1 MKILKIMLTLLAALS
16 AYLLLWPVDIHPRAW
31 TPPVAPSL
39 KEGAYAYNDKL
50 GKIERLADGFG
61 EGPEGITLD
70 PQGRIYAGY
79 LDGRVAR
86 FSADGASR
94 TVLADTGGR
103 PLGLG
108 LAPDGRL
115 FVADAR
121 KGLMQISEGKPIVI
135 SDAVDGRA
143 FGFPDDVV
151 VTRGGRYLYFTD
163 ASSRFGYGHHTED
176 ALEHGANGSVL
187 LYDTQT
193 HETKTV
199 ISGLH
204 FANGVAL
211 GPDDDYLLI
220 NETSEYRVVRYWI
233 HGPKAGTV
241 DTFIDNLPGFPDN
254 ISFNGKDRFWIAIF
268 APRDPLL
275 DKLLP
280 PGNEWLR
287 EVVARLPAFLQP
299 KPRHYAM
306 ALGVNADG
314 KLVANLQYEAPD
326 AYGPITSVRE
336 HGDWLYFGSLTD
348 KAIGRMPLK
357 DALPA
362 ATGSGG

>member
-1 MKILKIMLTLLAALS
+1 MKIVKLVVVALALLS
-16 AYLLLWPVDIHPRAW
+16 AYLLLWPVDIRPQAW
-31 TPPVAPSL
+31 DPPAAPSL
-39 KEGAYAYNDKL
+39 KDGSYAYNEKL
-50 GKIERLADGFG
+50 KGIERLADGFG
-61 EGPEGITLD
+61 TGPEGITID
-70 PQGRIYAGY
+70 PLGRLYAGY
-79 LDGRVAR
+79 LDGRVVR
-86 FSADGASR
+86 LSGDGASR
-94 TVLADTGGR
+94 TVLGDTGGR
-103 PLGLG
+103 PLGIG
-108 LAPDGRL
+108 LTPDGRL
-115 FVADAR
+115 FLADAR
-121 KGLMQISEGKPIVI
+121 KGLMQISEGKSLVI
-135 SDAVDGRA
+135 SDAAEGKA

-151 VTRGGRYLYFTD
+151 ATRGGRYLYFTD
-163 ASSRFGYGHHTED
+163 ASSRFGYGHHVED
-176 ALEHGANGSVL
+176 ALEHGASGRVL
-187 LYDTQT
+187 LYDTET

-211 GPDDDYLLI
+211 GPNDDYLLI
-220 NETSEYRVVRYWI
+220 NETSEYRVRRYWI

-280 PGNEWLR
+280 AGNEWLR

-306 ALGVNADG
+306 ALGVDTEG
-314 KLVANLQYEAPD
+314 KLVANLQYEGAD

-348 KAIGRMPLK
+348 TALGRLPLQQ
-357 DALPA
+357 ALPA
-362 ATGSGG
+362 AGG

>member
-1 MKILKIMLTLLAALS
+1 MKILKLVIVLLSALS
-16 AYLLLWPVDIHPRAW
+16 AYMLLWPVDIQPLAW
-31 TPPVAPSL
+31 TPPLAPSL
-39 KEGAYAYNDKL
+39 SDGPYAYNEKL
-50 GKIERLADGFG
+50 KGIERLADGFG
-61 EGPEGITLD
+61 AGPEGITLD
-70 PQGRIYAGY
+70 ASGRLYAGY
-79 LDGRVAR
+79 LDGRVVR

-94 TVLADTGGR
+94 TVLGDTGGR
-103 PLGLG
+103 PLGVG

-135 SDAVDGRA
+135 SDEAEGKA

-163 ASSRFGYGHHTED
+163 ASSRFGFGHHTED
-176 ALEHGANGSVL
+176 ILEHGANGRVL

-199 ISGLH
+199 LSGVH

-211 GPDDDYLLI
+211 GPNDDYLLI
-220 NETSEYRVVRYWI
+220 NETGEYRVLRYWI
-233 HGPKAGTV
+233 HGAKAGTV

-254 ISFNGKDRFWIAIF
+254 ISFNGRDRFWIAIF

-275 DKLLP
+275 DKILP

-287 EVVARLPAFLQP
+287 EVVARLPAALQP

-306 ALGVNADG
+306 ALGVDTDG
-314 KLVANLQYEAPD
+314 KLVANLQYEGAD

-336 HGDWLYFGSLTD
+336 YGDWLYFGSLTD
-348 KAIGRMPLK
+348 TALGRLPLK
-357 DALPA
+357 A
-362 ATGSGG
+362 AVSGGP